1 VLSNGHA
8 GFGGRSGETHQ
19 RKRRQGAPGRPNIAE
34 GKTHKEALRCL
45 KRRISD
51 AVFARL
57 QADARKATATAAAK
71 GPGGQPGNH
80 SVSRAAGSHPEHRL
94 FGQATPGPAT
104 TIRPATTAGPA
115 PTQPNE
121 AHRCRAAHSAA
132 ASKKSQTTT

>member
-19 RKRRQGAPGRPNIAE
+19 RKRRQGAPGRPNLAE
-34 GKTHKEALRCL
+34 GQTHKEALRAL

-51 AVFARL
+51 AIYAAL
-57 QADARKATATAAAK
+57 AADARQAAATCPK

-80 SVSRAAGSHPEHRL
+80 SVSRAAGSHPVRRL

-104 TIRPATTAGPA
+104 TIRPVTTAGPA
-115 PTQPNE
+115 PIQPNR
-121 AHRCRAAHSAA
+121 AFQRRAAHPAA
-132 ASKKSQTTT
+132 TSKKPHTTT